1 MDYVPASAKDT
12 FPAWQFGF
20 CGESAMRRLRRLASA
35 AARWLAG
42 TNKLHDYVRRMETQ
56 MAGQRAAI
64 AVLNS
69 KLDYMAQQAQVLS
82 LAARSKA
89 DVLGHTM
96 FLNPQDDGVCPSL
109 VQEGCYEPFETE
121 LASQEIKPGHV
132 VVDIGANIGYYTL
145 LFARQVG
152 PTGKVIA
159 FEPDPGNFQLL
170 KKNVR
175 ANGYHN
181 VVLVQKAVAN
191 VTGTMRLFV
200 CSHNQGDHRLYDSH
214 DGRRAIDI
222 ETTTLDDALAKETRA
237 VNFIK
242 MDIQGSE
249 PGALRGMQQTL
260 EKTTELAMITEFWPF
275 GLQHFGVSA
284 RQYLRQLVELGF
296 ELWNIDEQTETL
308 TPACGAALLE
318 TYVAEK
324 QNYTNLLCKRSNN
337 APIYRSP

>member
-1 MDYVPASAKDT
+1 MMT
-12 FPAWQFGF
+12 RF
-20 CGESAMRRLRRLASA
+20 RRLASIA
-35 AARWLAG
+35 VRWLAG
-42 TNKLHDYVRRMETQ
+42 TNNFYDYVRLMEAQ
-56 MAGQRAAI
+56 LASQRADI

-69 KLDYMAQQAQVLS
+69 KLDYVVQHAEVLT

-89 DVLGHTM
+89 NVLGHTM
-96 FLNPQDDGVCPSL
+96 FLNPKDDGVCPSL
-109 VQEGCYEPFETE
+109 IQDGCFEPYETE
-121 LASQEIKPGHV
+121 LVTQEIKPGQV

-181 VVLVQKAVAN
+181 VVLMQKAVAN
-191 VTGTMRLFV
+191 RTGTMRLFV
-200 CSHNQGDHRLYDSH
+200 CSNNQGDHRLYDSH
-214 DGRRAIDI
+214 DGRPTIDV
-222 ETTTLDDALAKETRA
+222 ETTTLDDALARETRP

-249 PGALRGMQQTL
+249 PGALQGMQQTL
-260 EKTTELAMITEFWPF
+260 QRTTDLTMISEFWPF
-275 GLQHFGVSA
+275 GLQHYGVSPG
-284 RQYLRQLVELGF
+284 QYLGQLVELGF
-296 ELWNIDEQTETL
+296 QLWNIEEQAEKL
-308 TPACGAALLE
+308 TRVCGAELLG

-324 QNYTNLLCKRSNN
+324 QNYTNLLCKRSTS
-337 APIYRSP
+337 ALVCPSP